1 MSAEPTNPQR
11 RRLGAIAAAAL
22 AARIAPARAASP
34 IRVGTTNSLSDVMI
48 FIADKKSY
56 FRDEALDIA
65 MTAFNSAANM
75 VPPLGAGQL
84 DVGAGS
90 ASAGLYNAAARGI
103 RIRIV
108 ADKASSQP
116 GYPANKLL
124 VRPDLLANGRFTGP
138 ASLKGM
144 KIAMNGQGVSN
155 TSTLNTLL
163 TSVGLSYDDVNTVD
177 MSFPD
182 HLIALQNRS
191 VDASVTTEPT
201 ATAAVRA
208 GAGVA
213 VTSDDV
219 IDPGHQIAVLLYS
232 DEFSQRPDTATR
244 FMRAYLRA
252 VRFYNDALQGGKL
265 AGKTAGEVIDIITE
279 YTPLKS
285 RAVLAAITPTGCDPT
300 GQVNATSLQRDLD
313 FYHARGLVP
322 TMPKLDN
329 MIDRQ
334 FINSATRAQP

>member
-1 MSAEPTNPQR
+1 MTATPINLGR
-11 RRLGAIAAAAL
+11 RHLGALAATGL
-22 AARIAPARAASP
+22 IARIAPARAATP
-34 IRVGTTNSLSDVMI
+34 VRVGTTNSVSDVMI

-56 FRDEALDIA
+56 FREENLDVS

-75 VPPLGAGQL
+75 VAPLGAGQL

-90 ASAGLYNAAARGI
+90 ASAGLYNAVARGI
-103 RIRIV
+103 KIRIV

-124 VRPDLLANGRFTGP
+124 VRPDLIASGRFTGLV
-138 ASLKGM
+138 SLKGM

-155 TSTLNTLL
+155 TSTLNSLL
-163 TSVGLSYDDVNTVD
+163 TSVGLTYDDVSTVD
-177 MSFPD
+177 MSFPE
-182 HLIALQNRS
+182 HLIALQNKS

-213 VTSDDV
+213 ITSDDR

-232 DEFSQRPDTATR
+232 DDFARRTDAATR

-252 VRFYNDALQGGKL
+252 VRFYNGALKDGKL
-265 AGKTAGEVIDIITE
+265 AGPNAETVIDIITE
-279 YTPLKS
+279 YTPLKN
-285 RAVLAAITPTGCDPT
+285 RAVLAAITPTGCSPS
-300 GQVNATSLQRDLD
+300 GHVNIASLQRDLD

-322 TMPKLDN
+322 TMPKLHD
-329 MIDRQ
+329 MVDER
-334 FINSATRAQP
+334 FLDAAGGARP